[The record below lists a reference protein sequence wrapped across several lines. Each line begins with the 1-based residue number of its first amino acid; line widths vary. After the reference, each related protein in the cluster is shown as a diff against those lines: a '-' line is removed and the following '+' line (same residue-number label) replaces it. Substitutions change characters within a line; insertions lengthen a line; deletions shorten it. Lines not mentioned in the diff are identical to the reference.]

1 MALFFRYFH
10 LVERNKNLS
19 TFNSDISMQKFIIK
33 STCFVLPFFIA
44 YIFSYYFV
52 SLDKGDLLRIGA
64 IADNTN
70 TYRNIFS
77 KEFTK
82 KIKYINFSDLEVDA
96 INEFTILTI
105 GDSFSQQKEYGYQ
118 NYLANDPSIKVLH
131 YDKSEDAIQAIYNIM
146 NGNIL
151 EKISVKYILIQ
162 SVERSIVR
170 RMQNIDRGNKLNIE
184 DFFKKKNSMER
195 NVRQFFSA
203 PVLNSFLNLLYPF
216 DDNGFFSKVYIAK
229 TSKKLFSI
237 DRKNLLFYYED
248 LDALNLNN
256 NKLLVSNLN
265 IELNNIAINLKK
277 RNIQLIVL
285 PSPDKYDAYYES
297 IINKEKYI
305 KPLFF
310 NYMDKQRKN
319 YHYVDSKN
327 ILNDYIYKK
336 NQKDVYFYDDT
347 HWSPIASQL
356 ISNEIRK
363 ILFLNKSRLNLQ
375 KVHE

>member
-1 MALFFRYFH
+1 
-10 LVERNKNLS
+10 
-19 TFNSDISMQKFIIK
+19 MQKFIIK